1 MRTFIL
7 CSLVLFLFSS
17 CLVVKVYQTPDSESQ
32 ENQPSKVVHRSM
44 IRSGKTIDLGAN
56 GSHELL
62 FFGEDKTPG
71 KLFFT
76 TKDTL
81 IQSETIVSEKEN
93 MWVTKESKGGIK
105 IITDQASQPLVVV
118 DGQESSDLSI
128 LETLKSDAIES
139 INVLKGAA
147 AEKNYGEKGIN
158 GVIEIT
164 LKKE

>member
-71 KLFFT
+71 KLFLPT
-76 TKDTL
+76 
-81 IQSETIVSEKEN
+81 
-93 MWVTKESKGGIK
+93 
-105 IITDQASQPLVVV
+105 
-118 DGQESSDLSI
+118 
-128 LETLKSDAIES
+128 
-139 INVLKGAA
+139 
-147 AEKNYGEKGIN
+147 
-158 GVIEIT
+158 
-164 LKKE
+164 

>member
-17 CLVVKVYQTPDSESQ
+17 CLVVKVYQTPDSGPL

-62 FFGEDKTPG
+62 FFGEDKTPE

-81 IQSETIVSEKEN
+81 IQPDTFVSEKEN
-93 MWVTKESKGGIK
+93 MWFTKESKGGIK
-105 IITDQASQPLVVV
+105 IITDQASQPFVVV

-128 LETLKSDAIES
+128 LKTLKSDAIEPT
-139 INVLKGAA
+139 NVLK
-147 AEKNYGEKGIN
+147 EQLQKK
-158 GVIEIT
+158 IT
-164 LKKE
+164 GRRVLME

>member
-17 CLVVKVYQTPDSESQ
+17 CLVVKVYQTPDSGSQ

-56 GSHELL
+56 GPHELL
-62 FFGEDKTPG
+62 FFGEDKTPE

-81 IQSETIVSEKEN
+81 IQSDTFVSEKEN

-128 LETLKSDAIES
+128 LKTLKSDAIES

>member
-7 CSLVLFLFSS
+7 CSLVLFLFCS
-17 CLVVKVYQTPDSESQ
+17 CLVVKVYQTPDSGPL

-62 FFGEDKTPG
+62 FFGEDKTPE

-81 IQSETIVSEKEN
+81 IQSDTFVSEK
-93 MWVTKESKGGIK
+93 
-105 IITDQASQPLVVV
+105 
-118 DGQESSDLSI
+118 
-128 LETLKSDAIES
+128 
-139 INVLKGAA
+139 
-147 AEKNYGEKGIN
+147 
-158 GVIEIT
+158 
-164 LKKE
+164 